1 MTHSSDGHL
10 SDQRSD
16 SAQPGVAIL
25 TTEELFGGKDEIILL
40 HNGAPYRL
48 RITRQNKLILTK

>member
-1 MTHSSDGHL
+1 VTHSSDGH
-10 SDQRSD
+10 STDQQLD
-16 SAQPGVAIL
+16 SAQSGVAIL
-25 TTEELFGGKDEIILL
+25 TTEVLFGGKDEIILL